1 MLGDNPFALNS
12 LNSKLLEA
20 GCLDIHAHLYEER
33 CYAKR
38 DENIYHVKDEF
49 PRIKEN
55 EIRNG
60 VGDVKY
66 TIVLSQ
72 CDKFLISELQLFKTL
87 SLS

>member
-1 MLGDNPFALNS
+1 MLADNPFALNAF
-12 LNSKLLEA
+12 NSKLLEV
-20 GCLDIHAHLYEER
+20 GYFDVHAHLYGER

-38 DENIYHVKDEF
+38 DENIYQVKDDF

-72 CDKFLISELQLFKTL
+72 CDKFLISESQLFKSL